1 MYFFKKQFLMRQVY
15 LLLCLT
21 GFLTG
26 LSAQNS
32 TPFWEPVTIDRIAL
46 PEGTAPDFNPVK
58 FQAYDLQY
66 DALAQLLAQAPMEF
80 TEAADRNPL
89 LIDLPAADGTIRTF
103 EVWESPIMA
112 PELAAR
118 YPDIRNYA
126 GRATDGS
133 EATVRLGVTYQGFH
147 AFQFE
152 KDGSVQSIRPYAM
165 GQTRYYLAYKLSD
178 LPKENALASGILC
191 GVEAAGQPAISLEQ
205 AVKPGQA
212 SDRGAALVTLKTYTI
227 AISARGEYSQFFGG
241 TKPLVLSAINAALN
255 FIVAIQERDFSL
267 RLMLHPMNDQI
278 IFLDPNTDPFSGNTV
293 GEWMNQNPAAIDSIL
308 PNSSYDIGHVFS
320 RYIVGNQVGVVS
332 GRACNNENKARGA
345 SSAQN
350 PQTEYF
356 YLVAAHEFGH
366 QLSASHTWS
375 NCPDSEPQIAPGTAF
390 EPGSGSTIMS
400 YAGSCP
406 MGNNVQND
414 NDSYY
419 HLASIIQAQT
429 FMWQGSG
436 TTCGGS
442 IQTTNNAPE
451 VEIVSPNNM
460 VIPVN
465 TPFRLTAAGTDADGD
480 NLTYCWEQ
488 YDADPISYQLGMPQN
503 NAPAFRS
510 YPPTTSPTR
519 YFPNLADLAANK
531 STTVEVL
538 PTYNRTLKFRVTVRD
553 RLTGPG
559 GQAWKEITLAPRV
572 AAGPFRVTYPNN
584 AGISWWPGD
593 FQTITWDVASTNLSP
608 VNSQRVNIKMSINGG
623 QSFPITLAS
632 NVLNQ
637 GRYCVQVPNVPTT
650 MGRIMVEAADNVF
663 FDISNNNISIQT
675 AAQPDISFCAASVY
689 DTICLPGQYSTVI
702 STVATAGVTDP
713 ISLSVEGLP
722 IGVTALL
729 TPNPVVPG
737 NDVTLALSFPTDQ
750 QELVLNYKIKGSTGS
765 LSDSTTNTLW
775 VYLNDFSTLAAIK
788 PADGAGGQVRLP
800 TLQWTTVGA
809 ATYQVE
815 LANSPSFAPQ
825 TIVATASNIAVDS
838 FAVTTQLNEGAIYYW
853 RFRPINACGVGDWV
867 GPFAFATGLNVCS
880 TYISTD
886 VPKPITP
893 NAVTTVDSKINL
905 PAGGEVSGVKITRIQ
920 GNHSFFRD
928 LEMRLISPAGT
939 DVLLFTTKC
948 GGVSANFNFGFDD
961 ASPTAFAC
969 PPNNTGVLYKPETS
983 LGALNGQNTG
993 GDWILR
999 VKDNAISSG
1008 GQISGFDLE
1017 VCSSTSL
1024 NPPFLV
1030 NNNTLQVMPGGN
1042 AAVSSDLLKTD
1053 DANNGPDELV
1063 YTLMT
1068 TPAYGELHLNASGVA
1083 MQPGDQ
1089 FTQTN
1094 LDNNGLRYFDYG
1106 NNVGTDEFCFVVTDG
1121 EGGLVKDC
1129 FTIQPFPV
1137 STSESLRA
1145 LNFLLAPN
1153 PATETVRLSFGE
1165 ALRSDTRIRLFD
1177 AAGRLVR
1184 TERVASGQQAA
1195 ILQLNKFPEGLYTV
1209 FVDNAEGSGVRKLVV
1224 R

>member
-1 MYFFKKQFLMRQVY
+1 MRQVY

-32 TPFWEPVTIDRIAL
+32 TPFWEPVSVAQIAL
-46 PEGTAPDFNPVK
+46 PEGATPSFNPVK
-58 FQAYDLQY
+58 FQAYDLRY
-66 DALAQLLAQAPMEF
+66 DALAQRLAQAPMEF
-80 TEAADRNPL
+80 TEAADRTPL
-89 LIDLPAADGTIRTF
+89 RVELPSADGTIREF
-103 EVWESPIMA
+103 KVWESPIMA

-118 YPDIRNYA
+118 YPGIRNFA
-126 GRATDGS
+126 GIATDGS
-133 EATVRLGVTYQGFH
+133 GATVRMGTTYQGFH

-178 LPKENALASGILC
+178 LPKESNQVGGILC
-191 GVEAAGQPAISLEQ
+191 GVEADDQHAIPLEQ
-205 AVKPGQA
+205 QLKPGKVT
-212 SDRGAALVTLKTYTI
+212 DRGSALVTLKTYTI

-241 TKPLVLSAINAALN
+241 TKPLVLSAINTALN
-255 FIVAIQERDFSL
+255 YIVAIQERDFSL
-267 RLMLHPMNDQI
+267 RLILHPMNDQI

-293 GEWMNQNPAAIDSIL
+293 GEWMSQNPAAIDSIL
-308 PNSSYDIGHVFS
+308 PNSSYDVGHVFS
-320 RYIVGNQVGVVS
+320 RYIVGDQVGVVS
-332 GRACNNENKARGA
+332 GRACNSGNKARGA

-366 QLSASHTWS
+366 QLDASHTWA
-375 NCPDSEPQIAPGTAF
+375 NCPNVDMQIAPATAF

-400 YAGSCP
+400 YAGSCID
-406 MGNNVQND
+406 NNVQND
-414 NDSYY
+414 NDTYY
-419 HLASIIQAQT
+419 HIGSIIQAQT

-436 TTCGGS
+436 ATCGGS
-442 IQTTNNAPE
+442 IQTNNNAPE
-451 VEIVSPNNM
+451 VEIVSPNNV
-460 VIPVN
+460 VIPAN

-480 NLTYCWEQ
+480 NLNYCWEQ
-488 YDADPISYQLGMPQN
+488 YDTDPGKYTLGMPQG

-510 YPPTTSPTR
+510 YIFSPSPTR

-531 STTVEVL
+531 ATTVEVL
-538 PTYNRTLKFRVTVRD
+538 PTYNRNLKFRVTVRD
-553 RLTGPG
+553 RTTGAG
-559 GQAWKEITLAPRV
+559 GQAWKEISIAPRV
-572 AAGPFRVTYPNN
+572 TAGPFRVTYPNN
-584 AGISWWPGD
+584 AGVSWWPGEY
-593 FQTITWDVASTNLSP
+593 QTVTWDVANTNISP
-608 VNSQRVNIKMSINGG
+608 VNSQRVNIKLSINGG

-637 GRYCVQVPNVPTT
+637 GRYCVKVPNNPTT

-663 FDISNNNISIQT
+663 FDISNNNISIQS
-675 AAQPDISFCAASVY
+675 AAQPDISFCASSVY
-689 DTICLPGQYSTVI
+689 DTICLPLQYSTVI
-702 STVATAGVTDP
+702 STASTAGFSDP
-713 ISLSVEGLP
+713 ITLAVEGLP
-722 IGVTALL
+722 NGVTASLN
-729 TPNPVVPG
+729 PNPVVPG
-737 NDVTLALSFPTDQ
+737 NDVVLTLDIPANQP
-750 QELVLNYKIKGSTGS
+750 ELILNYKVKGTAGA
-765 LSDSTTNTLW
+765 LTDSTTNTLW
-775 VYLNDFSTLAAIK
+775 IIQNDFSPLTALK

-815 LANSPSFAPQ
+815 LASSPSFAAP
-825 TIVATASNIAVDS
+825 TIVASASNIAVDS

-853 RFRPINACGVGDWV
+853 RFRPTNACGVGDWV
-867 GPFAFATGLNVCS
+867 GPFAFATGLNVCA
-880 TYISTD
+880 TYVSTD

-893 NAVTTVDSKINL
+893 NAVTTVESKINL
-905 PAGGEVSGVKITRIQ
+905 PAGGVVSGVKITRIQ
-920 GNHSFFRD
+920 GNHAFFRD

-969 PPNNTGVLYKPETS
+969 PPNNTGVLFKPENS
-983 LGALNGQNTG
+983 LGAMNGQNTG

-1008 GQISGFDLE
+1008 GNLSGFDFE

-1030 NNNTLQVMPGGN
+1030 NNNPLQVPPGGN
-1042 AAVSSDLLKTD
+1042 APVSNNLLKTD

-1063 YTLMT
+1063 YTLLT
-1068 TPAYGELHLNASGVA
+1068 IPAFGELHLNASGVA

-1094 LDNNGLRYFDYG
+1094 LDNNALRFFDYG
-1106 NNVGTDEFCFVVTDG
+1106 NNVGTDAFCFVVTDG

-1153 PATETVRLSFGE
+1153 PATETVRLTFGE

-1195 ILQLNKFPEGLYTV
+1195 ILQLNKLPEGLYTV
-1209 FVDNAEGSGVRKLVV
+1209 SVDNAEGSGVRKLVV